1 MNTTTVIPIGFNFIY
16 NPLFTDAEREQF
28 GLSKFNLKISTQFN
42 SDNNNNF
49 NNWYNSFN
57 SKTSTPS
64 NSDNDFSNNWY
75 NSKTSTPS
83 NSDNNNDF
91 SNNWYNSFDSKP
103 STPLTYYN
111 NNFCNNSFNSNIY
124 NQPICDNTDVY
135 NNFQYPHNTFNSN
148 KLFQNNNIF
157 EFDED
162 LTDIFECPNNNIS
175 KYNTKPNNNIS
186 KPINIIFKTSS
197 QSTTKSSSQSTTK
210 SSSQSTTKSSIDS
223 SPTQLSLIID
233 NYDSLNESDFD
244 SDDTSHILSDEYCIF
259 I

>member
-49 NNWYNSFN
+49 NNWYNSF
-57 SKTSTPS
+57 
-64 NSDNDFSNNWY
+64 

-175 KYNTKPNNNIS
+175 KYNTKPNNIS
-186 KPINIIFKTSS
+186 KPINIIFKT
-197 QSTTKSSSQSTTK
+197 SSQSTTK

-233 NYDSLNESDFD
+233 NYDSLNESDFE